1 MQVGGDTEMVGDV
14 GRLGH
19 VVDVPVSEEH
29 RFDAELVLGD
39 QTLHGSQRVHA
50 GIDDGDVVLTLGAGD
65 IYRLAE
71 AMVKGEAP

>member
-1 MQVGGDTEMVGDV
+1 MQVGGDTEMVGDI

-39 QTLHGSQRVHA
+39 QVIPLSSK
-50 GIDDGDVVLTLGAGD
+50 
-65 IYRLAE
+65 E
-71 AMVKGEAP
+71 ARGVPSLYVEVNLKRS